1 MILCNFEQDKNM
13 NITVKTIILDTLIS
27 AGITLVG
34 GGDLNSFIFL
44 FIVLFI
50 PVISIFV
57 SIDIAKKTF
66 KKKSDKDST
75 TREKL
80 DEV

>member
-1 MILCNFEQDKNM
+1 M

-27 AGITLVG
+27 ALITLVG
-34 GGDLNSFIFL
+34 GGDLYSFLFL

-50 PVISIFV
+50 PAISIFV
-57 SIDIAKKTF
+57 SIDIAKKSF
-66 KKKSDKDST
+66 KSKSDKDST